1 VFDIAEFDIADPE
14 ALFDMAEP
22 LPAPP
27 ALLLPPLS
35 AELAAVPLGADAVLL
50 SFELVALESA
60 VLLLQPTTAKHR

>member
-1 VFDIAEFDIADPE
+1 MAVFDIAEFDIADPG
-14 ALFDMAEP
+14 ALFGVAEP

-27 ALLLPPLS
+27 LS
-35 AELAAVPLGADAVLL
+35 AAFPLGAAAVLL